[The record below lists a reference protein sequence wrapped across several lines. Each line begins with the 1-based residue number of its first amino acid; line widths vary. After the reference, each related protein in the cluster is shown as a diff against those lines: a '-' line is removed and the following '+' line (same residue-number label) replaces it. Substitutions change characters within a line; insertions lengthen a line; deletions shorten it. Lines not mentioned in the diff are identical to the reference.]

1 VLLAG
6 AGLMVKGF
14 RAVFFIFEASQPEG
28 ILTLQTT
35 LPDSK
40 YKDQRSVAEFYRQVM
55 ERLKVLPQVKSAS
68 AASNT
73 PLNNS
78 PNPSAELI
86 IEGQPSLRPGER
98 RSADV
103 MVISPDYFSTI
114 KARVNSGR
122 DFSESDR
129 MGSPPVAIISETA
142 ARRYW
147 PKEDPLG
154 RRFKRG
160 GSNADSDW
168 LTIVGVVGDVKQAW
182 FDREIRPQ
190 VYLSYFQQPRAKMSF
205 LLRTTTDPM
214 SVATAARSEVLA
226 VDSQQPVDDIKTLAQ
241 LFADETSP
249 LRFAT
254 WLMSVFGVIALILAA
269 VGVYSVMSYTT
280 AQRTREMG
288 IRIAFGARSR
298 DVLNLVLRRGLF
310 TVSLGLGIGLPL
322 ALALGRIM
330 SSLLFGVVP
339 LEFGILIGLVS
350 LMSAVAL
357 VATYIPARRAAR
369 VDPIVALRTE

>member
-1 VLLAG
+1 
-6 AGLMVKGF
+6 
-14 RAVFFIFEASQPEG
+14 
-28 ILTLQTT
+28 
-35 LPDSK
+35 
-40 YKDQRSVAEFYRQVM
+40 
-55 ERLKVLPQVKSAS
+55 
-68 AASNT
+68 
-73 PLNNS
+73 
-78 PNPSAELI
+78 
-86 IEGQPSLRPGER
+86 
-98 RSADV
+98 
-103 MVISPDYFSTI
+103 
-114 KARVNSGR
+114 
-122 DFSESDR
+122 